1 MDKVTEILNNP
12 VIRRGLM
19 IASPE
24 IAAFCVELITLI
36 GSSLFKKRDADV
48 KDLLNLLDA
57 QLAEYIEKL
66 ATTES
71 SLLKEE
77 MEIRIHTILHVM
89 MEWNKI
95 D

>member
-1 MDKVTEILNNP
+1 MDKVTELLKNPIL
-12 VIRRGLM
+12 RRGLM
-19 IASPE
+19 AASPE
-24 IAAFCVELITLI
+24 IAACVELISLI
-36 GSSLFKKRDADV
+36 GDSLFKKRHADV
-48 KDLLNLLDA
+48 KDLLNLLDT

-71 SLLKEE
+71 SLLKKE